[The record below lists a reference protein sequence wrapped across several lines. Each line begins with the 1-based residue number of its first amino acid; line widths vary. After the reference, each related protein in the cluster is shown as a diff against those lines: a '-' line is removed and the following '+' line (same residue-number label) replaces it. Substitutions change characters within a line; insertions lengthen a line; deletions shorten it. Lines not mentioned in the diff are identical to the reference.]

1 MRLMI
6 VDDHAATREIIRKT
20 AALPGFV
27 FCECGSGDEALL
39 AAREFKPDWVTMDV
53 NMPGLDGFQATR
65 SLRAEHPSARIVFVT
80 AYNEPSFR
88 RFLCSSGAVAIISKE
103 NMPALR
109 VLLESGTAPMN
120 PSANG
125 TPEEL
130 PL

>member
-53 NMPGLDGFQATR
+53 NMPGIDGFQATR

-88 RFLCSSGAVAIISKE
+88 RFLRSSGAVAIISKE

-109 VLLESGTAPMN
+109 VLLESGAAGLN
-120 PSANG
+120 PSVNG
-125 TPEEL
+125 TQERL
-130 PL
+130 SL